1 MFTNYE
7 TRTFSYPSSTDAPL
21 DVTCVGWTQGGC
33 DVVWSDVLPRMLAVH
48 GSAECGGKAV
58 VELGAGSGLVGLLA
72 ARWASKVDITD
83 GDEEE
88 VSLIARNVE
97 EHAPAGGC
105 ALSARFLEWG
115 AEPAAEFLR
124 DAQQPDGYDLVLA
137 AQVVYVPAAIG
148 PLAQSIA
155 ALMKADGTTLLYND
169 AVSTTATQPQCRAL
183 LDDAL
188 KAAGLRAA
196 PCELRMP
203 EGCELPHADAYLLRV
218 THAAK
223 GGEEQ
228 PAIR

>member
-124 DAQQPDGYDLVLA
+124 DAQQPDGYDVVLA

-155 ALMKADGTTLLYND
+155 ALMKADGTALLYND
-169 AVSTTATQPQCRAL
+169 AVSTGAMIGVSQLGLPEDRAREEEPQL
-183 LDDAL
+183 VH
-188 KAAGLRAA
+188 AAGRAERA
-196 PCELRMP
+196 DEPK
-203 EGCELPHADAYLLRV
+203 PHLGFGL
-218 THAAK
+218 
-223 GGEEQ
+223 GLG
-228 PAIR
+228 